1 MWLVGSDQRW
11 NSSHGTEVLK
21 ALSPNHWT
29 TREFPKIDFFK
40 KGILDPLTTIMI
52 AGFMC
57 GHLDV
62 TQIESLVR
70 ESDPQKLQLSTMKKL
85 CSRIAIK
92 KASAD
97 KYYRRG
103 TVTGAYRREWFCTV

>member
-1 MWLVGSDQRW
+1 MI
-11 NSSHGTEVLK
+11 NSFSL
-21 ALSPNHWT
+21 
-29 TREFPKIDFFK
+29 KIDFFK
-40 KGILDPLTTIMI
+40 KGILDPLTTIVI

-103 TVTGAYRREWFCTV
+103 TVTGAYRRERFCTV